1 MKDGERMSGPV
12 GRSGAALL
20 TLGLALLSL
29 SAAHAQ
35 YDGQAD
41 FPKRRPGLWEV
52 RIASAAANGLG
63 PTLNC
68 VGDQTDAQEGHLDRF
83 AGPKGSCTLGAFK
96 RAGDVWVA
104 ESICREGKSQITSKA
119 VATGDFIH
127 DYRIDTAVTYD
138 PPLGG
143 ARKEDKD
150 AIVARHLGPCQAHQR
165 PGDQIIPGMGTLN
178 MVDGTFRAEP
188 PAAKAPRRKR
198 SSEPQPSSAL

>member
-1 MKDGERMSGPV
+1 MRGSVGRKGLGLLVVASALALPDPV
-12 GRSGAALL
+12 G
-20 TLGLALLSL
+20 
-29 SAAHAQ
+29 AQ
-35 YDGQAD
+35 IDGHVD

-68 VGDQTDAQEGHLDRF
+68 VGDQTDAQDGHLDRF

-96 RAGDVWVA
+96 RTGDAWLA
-104 ESICREGKSQITSKA
+104 ESVCREGKSLVVSKA
-119 VATGDFIH
+119 MATGDFIH

-143 ARKEDKD
+143 VKKEDKD